1 MLHFRCFLVFRG
13 KTKCKIMNRRKI
25 ALICCILM
33 GCLACLAQNVVE
45 VKKPGTLGSLLTQEQ
60 QDTCTTLILQGKLN
74 SSDIRLLRCMG
85 GYTEDGKGTGRL
97 ERIDMQNVVFVTD
110 KEPYMTLEA
119 AKENLVAYTQ
129 NVHSPSLSA
138 GYNMKGYA
146 GYVPYAYESS
156 KQSYIPQVYLSKEKP
171 DGLYIYNQKGWK
183 RRADESIAYFKANFI
198 LHANPEFGT
207 KPVWTPEDKTGA
219 IVSFARGRMSK
230 EDWRKIKKY
239 NLKKTKGHRLTMEN
253 GECYWNAYTC
263 KDYIS
268 LDIFYGCPSIKEV
281 ILPRNVK
288 CAGNIHVNDLAIRYI
303 KPEDEQFLNNLD
315 KFNKKRKQANWF
327 NKIQPR

>member
-1 MLHFRCFLVFRG
+1 
-13 KTKCKIMNRRKI
+13 
-25 ALICCILM
+25 
-33 GCLACLAQNVVE
+33 
-45 VKKPGTLGSLLTQEQ
+45 
-60 QDTCTTLILQGKLN
+60 
-74 SSDIRLLRCMG
+74 
-85 GYTEDGKGTGRL
+85 
-97 ERIDMQNVVFVTD
+97 
-110 KEPYMTLEA
+110 
-119 AKENLVAYTQ
+119 
-129 NVHSPSLSA
+129 
-138 GYNMKGYA
+138 
-146 GYVPYAYESS
+146 
-156 KQSYIPQVYLSKEKP
+156 
-171 DGLYIYNQKGWK
+171 
-183 RRADESIAYFKANFI
+183 
-198 LHANPEFGT
+198 
-207 KPVWTPEDKTGA
+207 
-219 IVSFARGRMSK
+219 MSK